1 MEFNYL
7 VDKWINERVATAIED
22 QAKLH
27 ERDAGRI
34 AELERKVAWLTGKVT
49 FLEGIEERLIKMEK
63 DLMDFDV
70 HNCEMQ
76 SRLVQID
83 KDLTGIDQHNGDLD
97 CRLDELEYQNNTY
110 DDRIDELEEADSD
123 ALAKVRRYI
132 REYFDS
138 ARIKVTIDK
147 EVI

>member
-7 VDKWINERVATAIED
+7 FDKWINERVATAIED
-22 QAKLH
+22 QANLQ

-49 FLEGIEERLIKMEK
+49 FLEGIEERL
-63 DLMDFDV
+63 
-70 HNCEMQ
+70 
-76 SRLVQID
+76 VQID
-83 KDLTGIDQHNGDLD
+83 KDLTGIDEHNGDLD
-97 CRLDELEYQNNTY
+97 SRLDELEYQNNTY
-110 DDRIDELEEADSD
+110 DDRIDELEDADSD
-123 ALAKVRRYI
+123 AQAKVRRYI